1 MGGAQVESLLYTSWF
16 LGGGSF
22 MKTKKQKWI
31 IKVKSFVWDESISEG
46 KSNHR
51 AEASHLL
58 LAVSYG

>member
-1 MGGAQVESLLYTSWF
+1 
-16 LGGGSF
+16 

-51 AEASHLL
+51 AEAFHLL

>member
-1 MGGAQVESLLYTSWF
+1 
-16 LGGGSF
+16 

-51 AEASHLL
+51 AEAFRLL

>member
-1 MGGAQVESLLYTSWF
+1 
-16 LGGGSF
+16 